1 MPIEEE
7 SVMLKYIN
15 KSLEQT
21 INTLIDI
28 TAYSR
33 FGVPVRAIDIAK
45 RQQLSL
51 SRTEILLSTLKSAYL
66 IRAAK
71 GRRGG
76 YFLAKDPQSMT
87 MNDVFLAV
95 NHTRSRKISIND
107 LAKEMMDS
115 FENYLRDCLTTISS
129 TSSGL
134 SARAQLADMQSLP
147 AWDIQ
152 KHQIKEIPIKSK
164 WDTQS
169 VVITKAEMQKIEK
182 LGPNSIF
189 DFSNY
194 LQ

>member
-1 MPIEEE
+1 
-7 SVMLKYIN
+7 MLKYIN
-15 KSLEQT
+15 RSLEQT

-28 TAYSR
+28 AAYSR
-33 FGVPVRAIDIAK
+33 FGVAVRAIDIAK
-45 RQQLSL
+45 RQHLSL

-87 MNDVFLAV
+87 IKDVFLAV
-95 NHTRSRKISIND
+95 NHSRSRKISMND
-107 LAKEMMDS
+107 LAQEMMDS
-115 FENYLRDCLTTISS
+115 FESYLRDCLTKITTISS
-129 TSSGL
+129 GKISRT
-134 SARAQLADMQSLP
+134 QLVPIQSLP
-147 AWDIQ
+147 VWDA
-152 KHQIKEIPIKSK
+152 KKYQIKPIPIKGK

-169 VVITKAEMQKIEK
+169 VVITKAELQKAEK

>member
-1 MPIEEE
+1 
-7 SVMLKYIN
+7 MLKYIN

-45 RQQLSL
+45 RQHLSL
-51 SRTEILLSTLKSAYL
+51 SRTEILLSTLRSACL

-76 YFLAKDPQSMT
+76 YFLAKDPKSMT
-87 MNDVFLAV
+87 IRDVFSAV
-95 NHTRSRKISIND
+95 NHTRSRKISMND
-107 LAKEMMDS
+107 LAKEMIDS
-115 FENYLRDCLTTISS
+115 FEMYLRDCLSKITANSVGKNIRTQP
-129 TSSGL
+129 TP
-134 SARAQLADMQSLP
+134 MQILP
-147 AWDIQ
+147 VWDSQ
-152 KHQIKEIPIKSK
+152 KYQIKPLLERAK
-164 WDTQS
+164 WDTQT
-169 VVITKAEMQKIEK
+169 VVITKAEMQVAEK

-194 LQ
+194 L

>member
-1 MPIEEE
+1 
-7 SVMLKYIN
+7 MLKYIN

-28 TAYSR
+28 VAYSR
-33 FGVPVRAIDIAK
+33 FGVPVKAIDIAK
-45 RQQLSL
+45 RQHLSL
-51 SRTEILLSTLKSAYL
+51 SRTEILLSTLRSACL
-66 IRAAK
+66 IRSAK

-87 MNDVFLAV
+87 IQDVFFAV
-95 NHTRSRKISIND
+95 NHTRSRKIYMND

-115 FENYLRDCLTTISS
+115 FEGYLRDCLAKIS
-129 TSSGL
+129 TSSPGKNVRTQPIL
-134 SARAQLADMQSLP
+134 MQSLP
-147 AWDIQ
+147 VWDSH
-152 KHQIKEIPIKSK
+152 KYQIKSGPINNK

-169 VVITKAEMQKIEK
+169 VVRTKAEIQKTEK

-194 LQ
+194 L

>member
-1 MPIEEE
+1 L
-7 SVMLKYIN
+7 LKYIN

-33 FGVPVRAIDIAK
+33 FGVPVRAIDVAK
-45 RQQLSL
+45 RQHLSL

-76 YFLAKDPQSMT
+76 YFLAKDPESVT
-87 MNDVFLAV
+87 IKDVFLAV
-95 NHTRSRKISIND
+95 NHTRSRKISMND
-107 LAKEMMDS
+107 LAEEMMNS
-115 FENYLRDCLTTISS
+115 FESYLHDCLTKISA
-129 TSSGL
+129 TSPGMN
-134 SARAQLADMQSLP
+134 ARTQFVATQSLP
-147 AWDIQ
+147 AWDMQ
-152 KHQIKEIPIKSK
+152 KYQIKQILIKSK

-169 VVITKAEMQKIEK
+169 VVRTKAELQKEEK

-189 DFSNY
+189 DLSNY

>member
-1 MPIEEE
+1 
-7 SVMLKYIN
+7 MLKYIN

-33 FGVPVRAIDIAK
+33 FGVPVRAIDVAK
-45 RQQLSL
+45 RQHLSL
-51 SRTEILLSTLKSAYL
+51 SRMEILLSTLKSAYL

-76 YFLAKDPQSMT
+76 YFLAKDPESMT
-87 MNDVFLAV
+87 IEDVFLAV
-95 NHTRSRKISIND
+95 NHSRSRKISMND

-115 FENYLRDCLTTISS
+115 FESYLRDCLSKIS
-129 TSSGL
+129 TKSS
-134 SARAQLADMQSLP
+134 ANNVRTRALPMQTLP
-147 AWDIQ
+147 VWDTE
-152 KHQIKEIPIKSK
+152 KYQIKEIPMKGK

-169 VVITKAEMQKIEK
+169 VLITKAEMKKAEK
-182 LGPNSIF
+182 LGSNSIF

-194 LQ
+194 L

>member
-1 MPIEEE
+1 
-7 SVMLKYIN
+7 MLQYIN

-33 FGVPVRAIDIAK
+33 FGVPVRAIDVAR
-45 RQQLSL
+45 RQHLSL
-51 SRTEILLSTLKSAYL
+51 SRTEILLSTLRSACL

-76 YFLAKDPQSMT
+76 YFLAKDSQSMT
-87 MNDVFLAV
+87 IKDVFSAV
-95 NHTRSRKISIND
+95 NHTRSRKISMND
-107 LAKEMMDS
+107 LAQEMMDS
-115 FENYLRDCLTTISS
+115 FENYLRDCLSKITASPSGKNPRTQPIS
-129 TSSGL
+129 
-134 SARAQLADMQSLP
+134 MQSLP
-147 AWDIQ
+147 AWDAQ
-152 KHQIKEIPIKSK
+152 KYQIKSVPIKGK
-164 WDTQS
+164 WDTQC
-169 VVITKAEMQKIEK
+169 VLRTKAELQKAEK

>member
-1 MPIEEE
+1 MRKAI
-7 SVMLKYIN
+7 VVLKYIN

-45 RQQLSL
+45 RQHLSL

-76 YFLAKDPQSMT
+76 YYLAKDPQCMT
-87 MNDVFLAV
+87 IKDVFLAV
-95 NHTRSRKISIND
+95 NHSRSRKVSIND

-115 FENYLRDCLTTISS
+115 FEAYLRECLSKITTNSS
-129 TSSGL
+129 EKNIQTEFIPIY
-134 SARAQLADMQSLP
+134 SLP
-147 AWDIQ
+147 TWDAQ
-152 KHQIKEIPIKSK
+152 KYQIRSTPIKDK
-164 WDTQS
+164 WDTQH
-169 VVITKAEMQKIEK
+169 VLITKAEMQKAKK

>member
-1 MPIEEE
+1 
-7 SVMLKYIN
+7 MLKYIN
-15 KSLEQT
+15 RSLEQT

-45 RQQLSL
+45 RQHLSL
-51 SRTEILLSTLKSAYL
+51 SRIEILLSTLKSAYL

-87 MNDVFLAV
+87 MNDVFRAV
-95 NHTRSRKISIND
+95 NHSRARKISMND

-115 FENYLRDCLTTISS
+115 FEIYLRDYLTNITA
-129 TSSGL
+129 TSSGKN
-134 SARAQLADMQSLP
+134 ARTQFVPIQSLP
-147 AWDIQ
+147 VWDAQ
-152 KHQIKEIPIKSK
+152 KYQIKEIPIKSK

-169 VVITKAEMQKIEK
+169 VVITKAEMQKAEK
-182 LGPNSIF
+182 LGPNSELLSI
-189 DFSNY
+189 
-194 LQ
+194 

>member
-1 MPIEEE
+1 
-7 SVMLKYIN
+7 MLKYIN
-15 KSLEQT
+15 RSLEQT

-45 RQQLSL
+45 RQHLSL
-51 SRTEILLSTLKSAYL
+51 SRMEIVLSALKSAYL

-76 YFLAKDPQSMT
+76 YYLAKDPQSMT
-87 MNDVFLAV
+87 MKDVFLAV
-95 NHTRSRKISIND
+95 NHFRSRKVVIAD
-107 LAKEMMDS
+107 FAKEIVES
-115 FENYLRDCLTTISS
+115 FESYMRDCLSKIAVASS
-129 TSSGL
+129 SKH
-134 SARAQLADMQSLP
+134 ARTRPFQIEIIP
-147 AWDIQ
+147 AWDSQ
-152 KHQIKEIPIKSK
+152 KYQLQEISKKGK

-169 VVITKAEMQKIEK
+169 VLITKAGLQKAEK

>member
-1 MPIEEE
+1 
-7 SVMLKYIN
+7 MLKYIN

-45 RQQLSL
+45 RQHLSL
-51 SRTEILLSTLKSAYL
+51 SRMEILLSTLKSAYL

-71 GRRGG
+71 GRKGG

-95 NHTRSRKISIND
+95 NHSRSRKILMNN
-107 LAKEMMDS
+107 LAKDMMEA
-115 FENYLRDCLTTISS
+115 FENYLHDCLTKITE
-129 TSSGL
+129 TSSGKNT
-134 SARAQLADMQSLP
+134 RTQLVAMQSLP
-147 AWDIQ
+147 AWDAQ
-152 KHQIKEIPIKSK
+152 KYQIRSAPIKGK

-169 VVITKAEMQKIEK
+169 VVRTKAEMQKAEK

-194 LQ
+194 LR